1 MPYMI
6 SLVIIQQTGF
16 LFGPLWMGNKMHIHL
31 SWLPAEIKSPEGFSS
46 GLIYMRET
54 KEFLRSRICEGLH
67 AQVNW
72 FLLL

>member
-1 MPYMI
+1 MDGEQNAYT
-6 SLVIIQQTGF
+6 SLLVA
-16 LFGPLWMGNKMHIHL
+16 
-31 SWLPAEIKSPEGFSS
+31 SWVKAEIKSPEGFSS